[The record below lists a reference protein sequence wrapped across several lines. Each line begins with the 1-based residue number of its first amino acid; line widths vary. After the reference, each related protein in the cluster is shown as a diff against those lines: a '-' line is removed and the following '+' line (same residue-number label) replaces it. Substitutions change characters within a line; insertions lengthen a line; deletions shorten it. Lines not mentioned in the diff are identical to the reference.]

1 MSLPAI
7 GSDALQVSTVQVTI
21 RYRDGRV
28 EAVEDVDAIQ
38 DGRAGLTFIHGSGV
52 FHVRSQDVLGLEVG
66 MQRIRS
72 KPPELVEV
80 QPYLR
85 PVSRY

>member
-1 MSLPAI
+1 M
-7 GSDALQVSTVQVTI
+7 QVTI
-21 RYRDGRV
+21 HYKDGRV

-52 FHVRSQDVLGLEVG
+52 FHVRSQDVMGLEAG
-66 MQRIRS
+66 MERS
-72 KPPELVEV
+72 RRKPPELVEV

>member
-1 MSLPAI
+1 LPVI
-7 GSDALQVSTVQVTI
+7 GSDAVQVSTVQVTI
-21 RYRDGRV
+21 RYKDGRV
-28 EAVEDVDAIQ
+28 EAVDDVDAIQ

-52 FHVRSQDVLGLEVG
+52 FHVRSQDVMGLEVG
-66 MQRIRS
+66 MERGRR

-80 QPYLR
+80 QPYPR